1 MVRRSGHPYALPLL
15 TGCQVTHEGYR
26 PVTTQ
31 LYPRDDPYVPN
42 DTVFAVKDDL
52 LVDFA
57 PRDGD
62 PHAQLELEYHVKLAP
77 RRRPSAPMDGVA
89 RL

>member
-1 MVRRSGHPYALPLL
+1 MTA
-15 TGCQVTHEGYR
+15 EGYK

-31 LYPRDDPYVPN
+31 LYPRDDPYVTN

-52 LVDFA
+52 LIDFK
-57 PRDGD
+57 PREGD
-62 PHAQLELEYHVKLAP
+62 ANAKLDLEYNIRLAP
-77 RRRPSAPMDGVA
+77 RNGKTAPMDGVA